1 MRGRGTLTPLL
12 MVLFASLLPGAIEG
26 AARADPTLSGGLAP
40 SVIAPNDLDRL
51 LARAEAEEQG
61 IKAELAE
68 IGPKLDITR
77 RRMVARGRAYYRLI
91 RVGLLPA
98 GAGFDAL
105 VDHAAHVERTRL
117 ALERDVAAEA
127 QLTRRAVEIEARL
140 TRLRAE
146 RAPLEVQREA
156 MNRARLALQESDER
170 RAAFSRAFETSVRPD
185 AVAIYGAD
193 PGPFD
198 DGARSGFRA
207 LKGRLPFPVAGRA
220 EVRRVNRPG
229 AGGPGI
235 ELSATPGT
243 AVRTVAAG
251 RVAFADRY
259 EDYGLTAILDHGDHY
274 YSIYANL
281 AAAEVKTGD
290 TLLSGARI
298 GLVGGSGGLGTALYF
313 EIRHNANTID
323 PSPWL
328 GL

>member
-1 MRGRGTLTPLL
+1 
-12 MVLFASLLPGAIEG
+12 MVLFASVVPGAIESP
-26 AARADPTLSGGLAP
+26 ARAELGLTGGVALSA
-40 SVIAPNDLDRL
+40 IAPNDLDRL

-61 IKAELAE
+61 LKAELAE
-68 IGPKLDITR
+68 IGPKLEINR

-117 ALERDVAAEA
+117 ALERDVAAEV
-127 QLTRRAVEIEARL
+127 QLTKRSAEIEARV

-146 RAPLEVQREA
+146 RAPLVVQREA
-156 MNRARLALQESDER
+156 MNRARLALQETDER

-193 PGPFD
+193 PGPLD
-198 DGARSGFRA
+198 DGARPGFRA
-207 LKGRLPFPVAGRA
+207 LRGRLPFPIAGRA

-235 ELSATPGT
+235 ELSAAPGT
-243 AVRTVAAG
+243 AVRSVAAG

-281 AAAEVKTGD
+281 ATAEVKTGD

-298 GLVGGSGGLGTALYF
+298 GLVGGSGGQGTALYF
-313 EIRHNANTID
+313 EIRRNAATID
-323 PSPWL
+323 PGPWL